1 MTQEE
6 HILCEI
12 EEFKLELQQSK
23 DRTKRLERFIKE
35 KETELYYLKT
45 KSSENSLYSNLYN
58 HSSMIQNCD
67 TICEIVKEWLPDRIN
82 YADDDYCSGWNDY
95 RNTLLENLK

>member
-23 DRTKRLERFIKE
+23 VRMKHIERFIRA
-35 KETELYYLKT
+35 KETELYCLKT
-45 KSSENSLYSNLYN
+45 KSSSNSLYHNLYN
-58 HSSMIQNCD
+58 H
-67 TICEIVKEWLPDRIN
+67 
-82 YADDDYCSGWNDY
+82 
-95 RNTLLENLK
+95 